1 MMNRIKRWF
10 APPVFVGDEEKTRRA
25 NLLNSITLIFLFC
38 LCSLIPIVL
47 LDGGMTTSLIVVDLI
62 GIAIVL
68 LLRGLLRYGQ
78 VAFVGRAVIIL
89 MFVWISWIGINQGV
103 IRTPMAAAYLFVVL
117 LTGLLFGW
125 VSILISAM
133 ASSLAVL
140 GLIHGEEAEWLSKS
154 DHMSAFIHWL
164 AYTSLFVIAGG
175 LSFQAKQIMHK
186 ALARAKEELAE
197 RKRVEMELRK
207 LSQAVE
213 QSPASIVVTKL
224 NGDIE
229 YVNPRFTQVTGY
241 SFAEAFG
248 KNPRI
253 LKTEITPPE
262 IYRQLWCTLTSG
274 KEWHGEFVNRKKDGS
289 IYYEAAI
296 ISPVI
301 GFNGEITHYL
311 AVKED
316 ISERKRAEKLL
327 RDSEERFRRMFEEH
341 HAVMLVVEQDTGR
354 ILDANRSAQE
364 FYGYSRSVM
373 QTMSITDINTL
384 TPEQIWQERQ
394 RAAQNKSNYFVFP
407 HRLANGNVRIVEV
420 HSSPLMLDGKAALF
434 SIIHDIT
441 ERKRTEEALRI
452 HMEEVER
459 LQAELRELSL
469 HDPLTDL
476 YNRRYLSEALNREV
490 ARADREHKPLSVIIA
505 DIDRF
510 KIVNDTYGHQLGD
523 KFLMAIAK
531 LMRMNSRGS
540 DIVCRYGG
548 EEFLLVVPGA
558 STTDAFNR
566 ADEIRKRCAEF
577 FINNDSETLAIT
589 ISLGVA
595 TYPYHGQD
603 IEEVI
608 ANADK
613 ALYRSKAAGRNRV
626 TAWWEGS
633 RESGPQ
639 QPVKNTSVAVQRE
652 QDEPCEC
659 GDC

>member
-1 MMNRIKRWF
+1 M
-10 APPVFVGDEEKTRRA
+10 PQVFVGDEEKTRRA

-38 LCSLIPIVL
+38 LCALIPIVL
-47 LDGGMTTSLIVVDLI
+47 LDGGMTAGVIVIVIDLI

-68 LLRGLLRYGQ
+68 LLRHLLRRGQ
-78 VAFVGRAVIIL
+78 VVFVGQAVIIL
-89 MFVWISWIGINQGV
+89 MFVWISWIGIDQGV

-125 VSILISAM
+125 MSIVVSAA

-140 GLIHGEEAEWLSKS
+140 GLIRGEETEWLSKP
-154 DHMSAFIHWL
+154 DHMFALIHWL
-164 AYTSLFVIAGG
+164 AYTGLFGIAGG

-186 ALARAKEELAE
+186 ALVRAKEEIAE

-213 QSPASIVVTKL
+213 QSPVSIVITKL

-241 SFAEAFG
+241 SLAEAVG
-248 KNPRI
+248 QNPRI
-253 LKTEITPPE
+253 LKTEITPSE
-262 IYRQLWCTLTSG
+262 TYRQLWCALTDG
-274 KEWHGEFVNRKKDGS
+274 REWHGEFVNRKKDGS
-289 IYYEAAI
+289 IYYESASI
-296 ISPVI
+296 LPVI
-301 GFNGEITHYL
+301 GLDGEMTHYL

-373 QTMSITDINTL
+373 QTMCITDINTL
-384 TPEQIWQERQ
+384 TREQIWQERQ
-394 RAAQNKSNYFVFP
+394 RAAQNKLNYFIFP
-407 HRLANGNVRIVEV
+407 HRLANGDIRIVEV
-420 HSSPLMLDGKAALF
+420 HASPLMLDGKAALF

-441 ERKRTEEALRI
+441 ERKRTEESLRI

-476 YNRRYLSEALNREV
+476 YNRRYLDEALGREV
-490 ARADREHKPLSVIIA
+490 ARANREHKALSIIIA

-523 KFLMAIAK
+523 RFLMEMAK

-548 EEFLLVVPGA
+548 EEFLLVIPGA

-577 FINNDSETLAIT
+577 FIRHDGEILAIT

-595 TYPYHGQD
+595 TYPCHGQD

-608 ANADK
+608 AKADK

-626 TAWWEGS
+626 TAWREADQ
-633 RESGPQ
+633 ESGPD
-639 QPVKNTSVAVQRE
+639 QPVKNTSAAVC